1 MHDSWLTY
9 TVGFQRQLTFLIM
22 EESIILADAR
32 TYIAPSKAKCV
43 DIKVYEAKISGSTA
57 LS

>member
-1 MHDSWLTY
+1 
-9 TVGFQRQLTFLIM
+9 M

-32 TYIAPSKAKCV
+32 THIALSKAKRV
-43 DIKVYEAKISGSTA
+43 DIEVYEAKISGSTA

>member
-1 MHDSWLTY
+1 
-9 TVGFQRQLTFLIM
+9 M